1 MSKIVSGRSL
11 VFVSRPLAAVLVY
24 GVRLFEEAGGFE
36 YADSCVI
43 YLLGSGHSL
52 YFYLLLRSHY

>member
-1 MSKIVSGRSL
+1 MSKIVSGRGL

-36 YADSCVI
+36 YAVFI
-43 YLLGSGHSL
+43 GAGRGH
-52 YFYLLLRSHY
+52 RRGDETAG